1 LKGVVLLRA
10 LIDCEW
16 LQQQQ
21 QHQQQQFVD
30 ISRLAATTGKALPT
44 INVVLS

>member
-10 LIDCEW
+10 LVDCEGV
-16 LQQQQ
+16 QQQQ
-21 QHQQQQFVD
+21 QQELVD
-30 ISRLAATTGKALPT
+30 ISRLAATTGKAQPT